1 MMCRNIPINFSDC
14 DPLEVIDNLAKAV
27 WMDYLRIDARLV
39 WNNKLVGNGGKMRI
53 HFQAV

>member
-1 MMCRNIPINFSDC
+1 MMCRNMPINFSDC